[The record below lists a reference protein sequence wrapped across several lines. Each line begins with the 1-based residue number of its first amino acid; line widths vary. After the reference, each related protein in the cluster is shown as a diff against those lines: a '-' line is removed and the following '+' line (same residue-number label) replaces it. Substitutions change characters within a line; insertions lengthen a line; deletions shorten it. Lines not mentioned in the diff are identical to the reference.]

1 MTLYYV
7 NLRQNDVIRFEFAT
21 HDEHQAQSYCN
32 SCNAFFVAIGSN
44 NRYLIDTQNIL

>member
-21 HDEHQAQSYCN
+21 RDARRAQSYCN

-44 NRYLIDTQNIL
+44 NRYLIDIQNIL

>member
-1 MTLYYV
+1 MTMYYV

-21 HDEHQAQSYCN
+21 HDEQQAQSYCN

-44 NRYLIDTQNIL
+44 NRYFVDTKHE

>member
-1 MTLYYV
+1 MTMYYV

-44 NRYLIDTQNIL
+44 NRYFVDIKHE